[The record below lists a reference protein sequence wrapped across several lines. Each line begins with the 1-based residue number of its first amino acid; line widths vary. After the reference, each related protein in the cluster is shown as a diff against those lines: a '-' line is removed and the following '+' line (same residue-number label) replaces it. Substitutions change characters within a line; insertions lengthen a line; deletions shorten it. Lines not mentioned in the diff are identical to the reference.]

1 MLYPLFHASD
11 PVGLHTGD
19 IWEIVIFHALAGR
32 ALVYVMRVAT
42 RS

>member
-11 PVGLHTGD
+11 PVGLHTRD
-19 IWEIVIFHALAGR
+19 LREIVVFYALAGR

>member
-1 MLYPLFHASD
+1 MLYPIFHASD

-19 IWEIVIFHALAGR
+19 IREIVVFYALTGR

-42 RS
+42 RP